1 LGIDILQSN
10 GGSVVSPPPA
20 GLTDWSPEVRPMGV
34 LTGKVALITG
44 VARGC
49 GRVLAEAFAAEGAKV
64 VGCDVDSE
72 GGQETLSS
80 VRSAGGEMTFLVAD
94 VADDAAVK
102 SLIASAVEVYG
113 RLDAAVNNAGT
124 ETTGLIVDSTDDVFE
139 RLIAVN
145 LRGLR
150 SCLKYEIA
158 AMREGD
164 GGSIVNMSSVT
175 SDITA
180 VPANG
185 LYAATKGG
193 VNALTKAA
201 AVEVAKDNISVNSL
215 AFAAIDIPG
224 DMIWRFLDSQ
234 QISPDQLASMFPI
247 GRMGRPE
254 ELVAAVRYLCSDDS
268 RYVTGT
274 MLVLDGGYTAQ

>member
-1 LGIDILQSN
+1 
-10 GGSVVSPPPA
+10 
-20 GLTDWSPEVRPMGV
+20 MGV
-34 LTGKVALITG
+34 LDGKVVLVTG
-44 VARGC
+44 VAKGC

-64 VGCDVDSE
+64 VGCDVDVD
-72 GGQETLSS
+72 GGQAAAASART
-80 VRSAGGEMTFLVAD
+80 AGGEMTFVEAD

-102 SLIASAVEVYG
+102 QLVATAVERYG
-113 RLDAAVNNAGT
+113 GLDCAVNNAGT
-124 ETTGLIVDSTDDVFE
+124 ETTGMIADATDAIFDQ
-139 RLIAVN
+139 LIAVN
-145 LRGLR
+145 LKGLL

-158 AMREGD
+158 VMRSRG

-201 AVEVAKDNISVNSL
+201 AIEVAKDNISVNSL

-234 QISPDQLASMFPI
+234 GISPEQLATMFPV

-254 ELVAAVRYLCSDDS
+254 ELVAAVRYLCSDDA

>member
-1 LGIDILQSN
+1 
-10 GGSVVSPPPA
+10 
-20 GLTDWSPEVRPMGV
+20 
-34 LTGKVALITG
+34 
-44 VARGC
+44 
-49 GRVLAEAFAAEGAKV
+49 
-64 VGCDVDSE
+64 
-72 GGQETLSS
+72 
-80 VRSAGGEMTFLVAD
+80 VRSAGGEMTFVEAD
-94 VADDAAVK
+94 VADETAVND
-102 SLIASAVEVYG
+102 LVATAVRTYG
-113 RLDAAVNNAGT
+113 GLDCAVNNAGT
-124 ETTGLIVDSTDDVFE
+124 EATGPIADAADAVFDE
-139 RLIAVN
+139 LVATN
-145 LRGLR
+145 LKGLLF
-150 SCLKYEIA
+150 CLKHEIA
-158 AMREGD
+158 AMRTRG

-193 VNALTKAA
+193 VNALSKAA

-234 QISPDQLASMFPI
+234 GIAPEQLVSMFPI

-254 ELVAAVRYLCSDDS
+254 ELVAAVRYLCSDDA

>member
-1 LGIDILQSN
+1 VAVLEDK
-10 GGSVVSPPPA
+10 VV
-20 GLTDWSPEVRPMGV
+20 LV
-34 LTGKVALITG
+34 TG
-44 VARGC
+44 VAKGC
-49 GRVLAEAFAAEGAKV
+49 GRVLAEAFAAEGAKL
-64 VGCDVDSE
+64 VGCDIDLD
-72 GGQETLSS
+72 GGHATTAA
-80 VRSAGGEMTFLVAD
+80 VRAAGGEMTFVEAD
-94 VADDAAVK
+94 VADDTAVRD
-102 SLIASAVEVYG
+102 LVATAVQTYG
-113 RLDAAVNNAGT
+113 GLDCAVNNAGT
-124 ETTGLIVDSTDDVFE
+124 EATGLIADATDAVFDQ
-139 RLIAVN
+139 LIGVN
-145 LRGLR
+145 LKGLL
-150 SCLKYEIA
+150 SCLRHEIA
-158 AMREGD
+158 AMRARG

-180 VPANG
+180 VAANG

-201 AVEVAKDNISVNSL
+201 AIEVARDNISVNSL

-234 QISPDQLASMFPI
+234 GIAPDQLVAMFPI

-254 ELVAAVRYLCSDDS
+254 ELVAAVRYLCSDDA

>member
-1 LGIDILQSN
+1 VARPCGKQGDSD
-10 GGSVVSPPPA
+10 
-20 GLTDWSPEVRPMGV
+20 GLCAETERRRSPEEVTVV
-34 LTGKVALITG
+34 LEDKVVLVTG
-44 VARGC
+44 VAKGC
-49 GRVLAEAFAAEGAKV
+49 GRVLAEAFATEGAKL
-64 VGCDVDSE
+64 VGCDIDVD
-72 GGQETLSS
+72 GGQATTAA
-80 VRSAGGEMTFLVAD
+80 VRSAGGEMTFVEAD
-94 VADDAAVK
+94 VADETAVND
-102 SLIASAVEVYG
+102 LVATAMRTYG
-113 RLDAAVNNAGT
+113 GLDCAVNNAGT
-124 ETTGLIVDSTDDVFE
+124 EATGPIADAADAVFDQ
-139 RLIAVN
+139 LVATN
-145 LRGLR
+145 LRGLLF
-150 SCLKYEIA
+150 CLKHEIA
-158 AMREGD
+158 ALRTRG

-234 QISPDQLASMFPI
+234 GIAPEQLVSMFPI

-254 ELVAAVRYLCSDDS
+254 ELVAAVRYLCSDDA

>member
-1 LGIDILQSN
+1 VTALADK
-10 GGSVVSPPPA
+10 VVM
-20 GLTDWSPEVRPMGV
+20 V
-34 LTGKVALITG
+34 TG
-44 VARGC
+44 VAKGC
-49 GRVLAEAFAAEGAKV
+49 GKVLAEGFAADHAKV
-64 VGCDVDSE
+64 VGCDTDVD
-72 GGQETLSS
+72 GGRATAAA
-80 VRSAGGEMTFLVAD
+80 VRAAGGEMTFVEAD
-94 VADDAAVK
+94 VADDTAVAE
-102 SLIASAVEVYG
+102 LVATTVRTYG
-113 RLDAAVNNAGT
+113 GLDCAVNNAGT
-124 ETTGLIVDSTDDVFE
+124 EATALIADSDDDVFD

-145 LRGLR
+145 LKGLL
-150 SCLKYEIA
+150 SCLRHEIP
-158 AMREGD
+158 AMRARG

-201 AVEVAKDNISVNSL
+201 AIEVAKDNISVNSL

-224 DMIWRFLDSQ
+224 DMIWRFLHSQ
-234 QISPDQLASMFPI
+234 GIPPEQLVSMFPI

-254 ELVAAVRYLCSDDS
+254 ELVAAVRYLCSDDA
-268 RYVTGT
+268 RYMTGT

>member
-1 LGIDILQSN
+1 VRTY
-10 GGSVVSPPPA
+10 GG
-20 GLTDWSPEVRPMGV
+20 
-34 LTGKVALITG
+34 
-44 VARGC
+44 
-49 GRVLAEAFAAEGAKV
+49 
-64 VGCDVDSE
+64 
-72 GGQETLSS
+72 
-80 VRSAGGEMTFLVAD
+80 
-94 VADDAAVK
+94 
-102 SLIASAVEVYG
+102 
-113 RLDAAVNNAGT
+113 LDCAVNNAGT
-124 ETTGLIVDSTDDVFE
+124 EATGLITDAADAVFDQ
-139 RLIAVN
+139 LVATN

-150 SCLKYEIA
+150 FCLKHEIA
-158 AMREGD
+158 AMRTGG

-201 AVEVAKDNISVNSL
+201 AVEVGKDNISVNSL

-234 QISPDQLASMFPI
+234 GIAPEQLVSMFPI

-254 ELVAAVRYLCSDDS
+254 ELVAAVRYLSSDDA

>member
-1 LGIDILQSN
+1 
-10 GGSVVSPPPA
+10 
-20 GLTDWSPEVRPMGV
+20 V
-34 LTGKVALITG
+34 LTEKVVLVTG

-49 GRVLAEAFAAEGAKV
+49 GRVLAEAFSAEGAKV
-64 VGCDVDSE
+64 VGCDTDVD
-72 GGQETLSS
+72 GGRATAATVQA
-80 VRSAGGEMTFLVAD
+80 AGGEMIFVQAD
-94 VADDAAVK
+94 VADDTAVRD
-102 SLIASAVEVYG
+102 LVATAVQTYG
-113 RLDAAVNNAGT
+113 GLDCAVNNAGADA
-124 ETTGLIVDSTDDVFE
+124 TGLIADSTDDVFDQ
-139 RLIAVN
+139 LIAVN
-145 LRGLR
+145 LKGLL
-150 SCLKYEIA
+150 SCLRHEIA
-158 AMREGD
+158 AMRIRG
-164 GGSIVNMSSVT
+164 GGSIVNMYSVT

-180 VPANG
+180 VAANG

-234 QISPDQLASMFPI
+234 GITPEQLMSVFPI

-254 ELVAAVRYLCSDDS
+254 ELVAAVRYLCSDDA
-268 RYVTGT
+268 RFVTGS

>member
-1 LGIDILQSN
+1 
-10 GGSVVSPPPA
+10 
-20 GLTDWSPEVRPMGV
+20 
-34 LTGKVALITG
+34 
-44 VARGC
+44 
-49 GRVLAEAFAAEGAKV
+49 LAEAFAAEGAKL
-64 VGCDVDSE
+64 VGCDIDLD
-72 GGQETLSS
+72 GGHATTAA
-80 VRSAGGEMTFLVAD
+80 VRAAGGEMTFVEAD
-94 VADDAAVK
+94 VADDTAVRD
-102 SLIASAVEVYG
+102 LVATAVQTYG
-113 RLDAAVNNAGT
+113 GLDCAVNNAGT
-124 ETTGLIVDSTDDVFE
+124 EATGLIADATDAVFDQ
-139 RLIAVN
+139 LIGVN
-145 LRGLR
+145 LKGLL
-150 SCLKYEIA
+150 SCLRHEIA
-158 AMREGD
+158 AMRARG

-180 VPANG
+180 VAANG

-201 AVEVAKDNISVNSL
+201 AIEVARDNISVNSL

-234 QISPDQLASMFPI
+234 GIAPDQLVAMFPI

-254 ELVAAVRYLCSDDS
+254 ELVAAVRYLCSDDA

>member
-1 LGIDILQSN
+1 MD
-10 GGSVVSPPPA
+10 
-20 GLTDWSPEVRPMGV
+20 V
-34 LTGKVALITG
+34 LAGKVVLITG

-49 GRVLAEAFAAEGAKV
+49 GQVAKAFAAEDARI
-64 VGCDVDSE
+64 VGCDIDVD
-72 GGQETLSS
+72 GGQQTVSD
-80 VRSAGGEMTFLVAD
+80 VRAAGGETTFVHTD
-94 VADDAAVK
+94 VADDASVRALVDRAVK
-102 SLIASAVEVYG
+102 TYG
-113 RLDAAVNNAGT
+113 RLDCAVNNAGT
-124 ETTGLIVDSTDDVFE
+124 ETTGLIADSTQAVFDD
-139 RLIAVN
+139 LLAVN
-145 LRGLR
+145 LKGLL
-150 SCLKYEIA
+150 SCLRYEIA
-158 AMREGD
+158 AMRTNG

-234 QISPDQLASMFPI
+234 GIAPEQLVSMFPI

-254 ELVAAVRYLCSDDS
+254 ELVAAVRYLCPDDA

>member
-1 LGIDILQSN
+1 M
-10 GGSVVSPPPA
+10 VH
-20 GLTDWSPEVRPMGV
+20 
-34 LTGKVALITG
+34 GKVVLVTG

-49 GRVLAEAFAAEGAKV
+49 GRVLAEGFATEGAKV
-64 VGCDVDSE
+64 VGCDIDVD
-72 GGQETLSS
+72 GGQATTAA
-80 VRSAGGEMTFLVAD
+80 VKAAGGEMTFVEAD
-94 VADDAAVK
+94 VADEAAV
-102 SLIASAVEVYG
+102 ADVVAAATETYG
-113 RLDAAVNNAGT
+113 GVDCAVNNAGT
-124 ETTGLIVDSTDDVFE
+124 EATGFIADSSEAVFDQ
-139 RLIAVN
+139 LIAVN
-145 LRGLR
+145 LKGLL
-150 SCLKYEIA
+150 SCMKHEIA
-158 AMREGD
+158 AMRARG

-224 DMIWRFLDSQ
+224 DMIWRFLDTQS
-234 QISPDQLASMFPI
+234 IAPEQLVSMFPI

-254 ELVAAVRYLCSDDS
+254 ELLAAVRYLCSDDA

-274 MLVLDGGYTAQ
+274 MLVLDGGFTAQ

>member
-1 LGIDILQSN
+1 MAGIADK
-10 GGSVVSPPPA
+10 VVA
-20 GLTDWSPEVRPMGV
+20 V
-34 LTGKVALITG
+34 TG
-44 VARGC
+44 VAKGC

-64 VGCDVDSE
+64 VGCDIDGE
-72 GGQETLSS
+72 GGRATAQA
-80 VRSAGGEMTFLVAD
+80 VREAGGEMTFLESD
-94 VADDAAVK
+94 VSVDSSVSDFVSTAVQT
-102 SLIASAVEVYG
+102 YG
-113 RLDAAVNNAGT
+113 GLDCAVNNAGT
-124 ETTGLIVDSTDDVFE
+124 ETTGLIADADESVFDQ
-139 RLIAVN
+139 LIAVN
-145 LRGLR
+145 LKGLL
-150 SCLKYEIA
+150 SCMKHEIT
-158 AMREGD
+158 AMRGRG

-234 QISPDQLASMFPI
+234 GISVDQLTTMFPI

-254 ELVAAVRYLCSDDS
+254 ELVAAVQYLCSDDA
-268 RYVTGT
+268 RYVTGS